1 MRKYSL
7 AKKRVV
13 LFMLTACLTFLFFEG
28 GCQQQTLVD
37 SSSTLSESEK
47 QTTSQTEVMTNSSE
61 VSSEVSSA
69 VSSEVSSTVDSNEKN
84 AEIPNLIHLAEA
96 QGIVLARNSDHSI
109 KAIDFSALDNVIG
122 IDPKDWEQLKKVR
135 VLKGRGRLSPK
146 LILSL
151 EKMPQLTEFLW
162 ADVRLDEGEYLW
174 PLLKISPKLKKVRLT
189 GLTSENA
196 LPILDVLA
204 ECPSLEEL
212 DISSSEITDDV
223 LARINFPA
231 MTKLTK
237 LNLYQLPVSNVV
249 ASALLPLKDQLLWL
263 NLDATK
269 IDETVIPELSQFQQL
284 KFLHLGRTNISS
296 ACFDSLS
303 KMNSLE
309 TLYITRTKINEI
321 EANILRGKLPS
332 CKIISQIEK

>member
-1 MRKYSL
+1 MRKYCL

-13 LFMLTACLTFLFFEG
+13 FFMLTGCLTFLFFGG
-28 GCQQQTLVD
+28 GCQQQTSVD

-47 QTTSQTEVMTNSSE
+47 QATSRTDAMTNSSE
-61 VSSEVSSA
+61 VSS
-69 VSSEVSSTVDSNEKN
+69 TTDSNEKTDSN
-84 AEIPNLIHLAEA
+84 ETSSAVPNLIHLAEAEA

-109 KAIDFSALDNVIG
+109 KAIDFSAFDNVIG
-122 IDPKDWEQLKKVR
+122 IVSKDWEQLKNVR
-135 VLKGRGRLSPK
+135 VLKGRGHLSRK
-146 LILSL
+146 LILSF
-151 EKMPQLTEFLW
+151 EQMPQLTEFLW
-162 ADVRLDEGEYLW
+162 SEVRLDEGEYLW
-174 PLLKISPKLKKVRLT
+174 SLLKKSPKLKKVRLT

-223 LARINFPA
+223 FERINFSA

-237 LNLYQLPVSNVV
+237 LNLYQLPVSNICV
-249 ASALLPLKDQLLWL
+249 SALLPLKDQLLWL

-303 KMNSLE
+303 KMKSLE
-309 TLYITRTKINEI
+309 TLHITRTKINEI